1 MHTITIGDSG
11 PNGDNGVF
19 PRELDQ
25 RNAHHAEAASGSAE
39 ASGIVGEKEGV
50 CNLKAST
57 YISVPK
63 EPLSSR
69 SRDFNDE
76 ISSEVAAQC
85 HCSIEELEDVYACTA
100 LQEGMMALT
109 FKDSSAYTIEHE
121 YHLPPGMDLNRL
133 YEAWNDTAQANP
145 ILRTRIVPT
154 TQRGCTQAV
163 VRGTIPWQV
172 ESEDDGMPSTTSK
185 VTWQTGKP
193 LAYFFLNITRY
204 TLTVVIHHS
213 VCDDWSMALLLRQAN
228 AAYRGE
234 KLVSRP
240 FRPLVEYV
248 QSTRAQADAFWEA
261 EFRDAHLAPMKAF
274 PPLPTTGYVPR
285 PTSRLERTCDIKS
298 CTNDAFTANTKLR
311 LAWAV
316 LQSLYTGS
324 DDILFGAV
332 NAGRGVPVPGVQELC
347 GPALASIPV
356 RIQLCPQNTIAE
368 ALSAVQ
374 GRWAA
379 TMDFEHVGLQNLLHL
394 GQGPEAACQFQTL
407 LSVEPRDGHKIPSL
421 FSQHR
426 SVQKTYDLYSLILR
440 CRPLTG
446 GMWIEARFDPNVID
460 GRQIKRILTQFTHIY
475 EQIEKEPH
483 RAISDIDPVSPE
495 DREELTRWN
504 VPPVAP
510 IGPSCV
516 HDLIQQRT
524 LQSPH
529 ASAISSWDGD
539 LSYQTLDNL
548 SSALAAHLLQHS
560 VGSGYYVPLCLE
572 KSKWTAVAMLGVM
585 KAGAAFVLLD
595 PAYPVPRLQVMIQ
608 AIKATLIVASE
619 QHTQVVSQLGVPTI
633 LNVDTLDLE
642 KENDNGFRSPSPV
655 MPTGPV
661 YATFTSGSTGTPK
674 GVIVNHSGYVA
685 SALAHGGPYSF
696 TPKSRVLQFASPAFD
711 SCIIEHLTTLM
722 FGGCVC
728 IPSAAN
734 CHSNLEK
741 AISDFAVNV
750 ACLTPTVTR
759 IVQPDNLPTLEVL
772 VFVGEAVLASDVS
785 RWEPFVQV
793 RNAYGPAECSAV
805 FSVQPRLQ
813 HHDPANI
820 GFATGSVGW
829 VVDPQNHERLMPV
842 GCPGELLIEGL
853 TVGNGYLS
861 NPDQTAQVFIEAPSW
876 RSHLGATPTLRVYKT
891 GDLVQCA
898 GDGSFRYLGRKDNQ
912 VKLHGQRLELADI
925 EHHLR
930 DAFPQASQTVAEILR
945 LPENDRSDQKD
956 QRPEALVIAFVC
968 LPSTETPREKDMQK
982 GLIFPPN
989 DEFRASCGMA
999 ESHLSDALP
1008 SFMVPG
1014 VFLPLSHM
1022 PLTPSGKTDRRNLR
1036 KLAEQLSWDEMQAYR
1051 VSQVQPQL
1059 PSSSCEEKLQQIW
1072 AQTLNQPLDKISVN
1086 ESFFR
1091 LGGDSV
1097 SAMQMAASCQSAG
1110 FNIVVADIFRF
1121 PSILK
1126 LSQKIQ
1132 ESSSQSSPSPSFDE
1146 DLSDTWIELSPIQQ
1160 LFFEYVP
1167 EGHNKFTQ
1175 EFLLRISRP
1184 TSASKIQKAVQTI
1197 TARHSMLQ
1205 ARFEQ
1210 QENDEWAQIVDREA
1224 KDRLQFRKHWLRSIE
1239 DQEGVQKIFSDS
1251 QNKLDIKKGTLIII
1265 DFIETESQE
1274 QYLGLMAH
1282 HLVMDLVSWRVLLQD
1297 LEDILTAGHPLQ
1309 PASISF
1315 QQWCRLQKDY
1325 VQEFLDPE
1333 QALAASIPAPPLTYW
1348 GPPASWIGN
1357 TWGDTVQRSIVI
1369 SKDAT
1374 QAIFGPANDA
1384 FHTRP
1389 VEIIHTAVL
1398 YAFSRI
1404 FDNRPTPTV
1413 FSEGHGRE
1421 PWDPR
1426 IDVSRTVGWFTTI
1439 APLFVKAKKDQ
1450 HVTELLKLI
1459 KDGRRDIPRN
1469 GWAYFASRYLHPE
1482 GMNFCQ
1488 GHSPMEILFNYTGL
1502 FQQLERP
1509 GALLQLASV
1518 PDQGLV
1524 PMPPDLPRFAL
1535 VDITATVMHGRLNL
1549 SFVHNKKTK
1558 HQDRLQKWIDKSL
1571 ETLEEL
1577 PKLLQQDQQLT
1588 ISNFPLLAL
1597 TTDDQLRDLLHQI
1610 SGQLDVSPSMIQD
1623 IYPCSPIQLG
1633 MWLSQVKNPDMYWS
1647 HIRWS
1652 VHALLATSAS
1662 VDVDKVKQAWQQV
1675 VDRHPILRTVF
1686 TDSTGEH
1693 SHPVQV
1699 VMKPAPANIQVVSES
1714 ETIDE
1719 FQNLSTPDQP
1729 LFTHRH
1735 GNKKGQPPHQLNL
1748 AVQPGGGVSCELVI
1762 HHMLVDGVTGQTL
1775 LSDFHRAY
1783 HGQLGN
1789 APPGLYRTYLEY
1801 LQGHRQSGSE
1811 EYWKQYLDG
1820 VYPCLFPSLG
1830 SKTEGAKPPAL
1841 KLLPFSFDFG
1851 RHLRSF
1857 GQYHGITISSL
1868 LQVAWGVVLRV
1879 YTGSDSV
1886 CFGYLNS
1893 CRDIPMRDAR
1903 EICGPMINLLVC
1915 RLFLADDIS
1924 VLSTLMDNQD
1934 AYARSIDHQHCS
1946 LAEVMHSLNL
1956 AGQPLFNTAM
1966 SLQKEA
1972 ADPMPGHPP
1981 QITLESGR
1989 GIDFTE
1995 YALTVN
2001 VTTGENNIHG
2011 DLTYWSNA
2019 VDDSQAE
2026 LIADTL
2032 YHVVLQLMDPAN
2044 TRLSHLNFFSGKNK
2058 SRISELCGDVPNAVE
2073 SCIHSD
2079 IERNSQAN
2087 PERCAVSACDGSF
2100 TYGEL
2105 NRISSYI
2112 ALHLSHFDV
2121 GPDVFVPICFEKSRW
2136 VVVALLA
2143 VLKAGGA
2150 FILLDPAYPAER
2162 LQKMI
2167 QDDFQCPVI
2176 LTSRRFAG
2184 LAAGIVPKTIV
2195 VQDIE
2200 PESFSNHQSATK
2212 TSTLVSPR
2220 SAAYAMFTSGST
2232 GKPKA
2237 SIIEHQSFRSA
2248 AEAHHQLLRL
2258 DEHSRVLQFASYAF
2272 DASIVEILTT
2282 LLTGGCICIPSESD
2296 RHANLAEAIREL
2308 NVNWA
2313 LLTPSVARIIDPK
2326 KVATLKSLVLGG
2338 EGMSDD
2344 DVRRW
2349 SPYLFLMNAYGPSEC
2364 SVIATAQTSAQS
2376 LASDTANIGY
2386 SAGGVSW
2393 VVNSQEPN
2401 NLMPVGAVGELVIEG
2416 PIVGRG
2422 YVNRPDHMAAAFLP
2436 YPAWLQEIRGRQNGT
2451 LYRTGDLVRL
2461 LSDGSIRYIGRKD
2474 RQVKLRGQRIELNE
2488 IEYHVQQC
2496 FSGSTPEVFADI
2508 VTLPNSDKSYL
2519 VASVVQPPHN
2529 GKDHAFE
2536 DTVEKT
2542 RANLEQ
2548 QVPSFLI
2555 PSAFFSVNEVP
2566 RLVNGKVNRRRLQ
2579 QKALQDMQQQLDQ
2592 SETSRALKNT
2602 KNMTTEEKLLQSLW
2616 AQVLERPIETVGQED
2631 NFFRLGGDS
2640 IAVMKLASTAASQGL
2655 KLAVPDVF
2663 LHPKLED
2670 LARLYSLPP
2679 KAEPPLPK
2687 PESREDDQIA
2697 PFSLLPPD
2705 ELVEVQTKAM
2715 AQCGVS
2721 MEQIEDI
2728 YPCTALQIGLAAL
2741 TAERPGSYIANHRFH
2756 LAQNTD
2762 LDRLRWAWE
2771 KVSATNAILRTR
2783 LIETDLGCLQVVLR
2797 DDKLHWITEVTKSD
2811 QKLTWELLFGQPLAQ
2826 FEIISGPSHL
2836 PEQFDLM
2843 VTLHH
2848 AVYDA
2853 WSLPLLLQRA
2863 QIAYHDSESPALNS
2877 IPFQKLIKYSMA
2889 QARGAENFWT
2899 AEFNDLNAE
2908 PFPPLP
2914 SSSYRPNASERMQ
2927 VHIQTGPLVDEWIS
2941 RSTAIRL
2948 AWAIVQ
2954 SQYQSSD
2961 DLVFGVVSPGRSA
2974 PVRGIETMAAPTIA
2988 TIPLRVLLDR
2998 DVTVSQAL
3006 ADLQERAM
3014 QRIPFEQVGLS
3025 HIASL
3030 GANAVRACSFQTLLV
3045 EGRGGVDN
3053 APTNMDI
3060 FKPVDTCYEDG
3071 ASNTYA
3077 LQVTIILKQNELTVE
3092 AAFDGVVL
3100 PKWQMQCML
3109 NQFGHILQQV
3119 HRHPQ
3124 HLVRE
3129 ILTLNSQDVQR
3140 LRSWN
3145 AEIPPLSKMAVI
3157 DAIRQHCISQPLAP
3171 AICAWDG
3178 NLSYEN
3184 LNVMS
3189 DNLVPSLISHG
3200 VGPNTFIPIYLDR
3213 SRWTIIAVVA
3223 VLKTGAAFVL
3233 LDTLHPQGRLRTVC
3247 EEIKAPLVVTSKEL
3261 QDIALSLLPN
3271 VVVVDE
3277 KINTQPFLEG
3287 DLPRHDPHH
3296 ALYAVFTSGSTG
3308 KPKGAVVENGSFATM
3323 AVPYAEKVGLH
3334 SNSRV
3339 LHFASYA
3346 FDVSILEILGTLF
3359 VGACVCVLSESERR
3373 DHLASAVTRLQPSH
3387 VIFTPSVLRAVTPD
3401 DLSSVSTIMLIGEPV
3416 RTSDVQLWAP
3426 RVHLLNTYGPAECTV
3441 VFTMRPS
3448 IQADSQAANIGFSI
3462 AGAGWVTD
3470 PRDPSRLVPLGAVG
3484 ELLLQGPL
3492 VGRGYLNNEE
3502 QTAAAFIPNLPW
3514 TQDVGLPTDGRNT
3527 RLYRTG
3533 DLVRYESDGSLCF
3546 VGRGDFQVK
3555 LRGQRFE
3562 LGEVEKQVQEA
3573 FDEDLE
3579 DVVAQIVTPAAAVQS
3594 PCLVVFIVPKDG
3606 LTASAPKS
3614 SPIPGLDVIAPPK
3627 FKEKVANAQ
3636 HKLGNVLPDYMLPT
3650 AFVPLR
3656 KMPQTIGGKLNRS
3669 HLLLSVAAISREQL
3683 VTSFA
3688 PKSPGKRATA
3698 TEAERTL
3705 QNIWSRALGIPAD
3718 QIGVEDSFFRL
3729 GGDSI
3734 SALQATSQARAVGI
3748 DHSVGDLFRWRTIL
3762 QVAKHHAQ
3770 SPELDRSKNP
3780 NVEAVYPCTPAQRGI
3795 LLNQMRNDTNYVT
3808 HFIWEVNDLL
3818 PSQQDGPAVDIN
3830 RLASAW
3836 KQVVAWHAALRA
3848 AFQPDFTKDSQFEQV
3863 IFRNVEPPMVVLHVG
3878 VHDDQPG
3885 VPPAFNTSCA
3895 TVTRHDGQAVP
3906 HQFTICITPSG
3917 RVVCRLDINHVIIDA
3932 MSLAILQ
3939 RDLCRAYSE
3948 PTKGGTPNDAY
3959 QKYVTFVQE
3968 QPREEAVEYWR
3979 SYLEDMQP
3987 VSLPAPRATTEDV
4000 CPESLDLLEITLS
4013 HRGADLETF
4022 CRSTDWTAPNLLYL
4036 AWALTLSAFTGA
4048 DDVCFGTFTSGR
4060 MIPIPHLDEEVGQFS
4075 NMSICRIRLASQLTL
4090 DQIALSLQQNYSAVL
4105 SYQTFP
4111 LADIATAAG
4120 VTMEDLASTAVN
4132 VQYATSTD
4140 PSKQDKR
4147 PSLNLTPLHG
4157 LDPIPQDIMMYAEF
4171 QEDGQIQVAMT
4182 YRPSRVSPSLASQ
4195 LAEYFDLAVS
4205 TIISHQHNTLQ
4216 DLCLLSVR
4224 DRQRLRQWNPRIP
4237 QPTRLC
4243 VHEAIQQK
4251 AQEHPSHLAV
4261 SGSNGNMTYKELD
4274 QLSSQLALLL
4284 IERGISKAQLIPLC
4298 FEKSGWVIVAM
4309 LGVMK
4314 AGGTIVPLDPTQ
4326 PITRLQDICRRTK
4339 ASLIVSSTTQAP
4351 LARELADEVMELGE
4365 KRMPRGWCTQYG
4377 DDRHSHVVP
4386 TVNPEQAA
4394 YILFTSG
4401 TTGSPK
4407 GVMVSHLAYTHAAKA
4422 QIGAF
4427 SLEKSSR
4434 VLQVSSL
4441 AFDVSLMEILTT
4453 LIAGATV
4460 CVISEPEQSQMMLE
4474 GICPFTVSHAFL
4486 TPSLASSLDSSKA
4499 SSWVQTVGL
4508 QGEPMSTT
4516 HIAQWGENCHLL
4528 NAYGPTECAVIN
4540 TVSPG
4545 LLPGDDARN
4554 IGRAIGIH
4562 CWVVD
4567 QHDHN
4572 RLLPLGAIGEL
4583 LLSGPSV
4590 GDGYLNDQARTAQ
4603 AFILG
4608 PKWLQ
4613 DVNPEQPPHTRLY
4626 KTGDLVRF
4634 EISDGS
4640 LRFEGRKDRQI
4651 KIRGQRVELED
4662 IEHHT
4667 WRCFPGAREAVAE
4680 QVMISEQSDTND
4692 VLPSVVPRLVACIW
4706 VRSDDLTATAEN
4718 PKAQDMSDQDLLRIP
4733 DEEFHSNAAATL
4745 RDLRNCLPGYMVPD
4759 LFIPI
4764 SQMPRT
4770 ASGKMDRTKLRQII
4784 RTIPPEEWRLYSTV
4798 QGTRRAVE
4806 SDIASK
4812 FHKILTRLLN
4822 VPLEAVGTND
4832 SFLHFG
4838 GDSILAMKIAATSRA
4853 EGLEISSHDIL
4864 RHPTISEW
4872 ADIVDSHRGT
4882 GSFSRQYSPYSLV
4895 TDAERIGI
4903 LSSFSSEYGSLDPNN
4918 VEDILPA
4925 LDFQKFYITHSSP
4938 VYTAHVFPAELDIDR
4953 LRSACMRVMSHH
4965 SILRTVFA
4973 SFEERL
4979 FQIILREV
4987 EPAFEVIVC
4996 DDPEPYIIQESQRQ
5010 RETFTAQGSMPVGFT
5025 VVTNDSREKFVFVVS
5040 ISHAQYDGSSLP
5052 FLWDAIATAYQ
5063 GHVLPKTVQFKD
5075 VVYNRLSDDNTE
5087 AFSFWSNYLQNTP
5100 APALDPLG
5108 ITDIPLSTKNDTS
5121 ARREINHPTL
5131 LPDTTVSTLV
5141 KAAFSWV
5148 LSVHVAT
5155 SDIVLGQVVHGRGAP
5170 LPDVDK
5176 ALGPCINLLPVRINI
5191 NPEWTVEDLV
5201 RYVQNQQLE
5210 TFPYDYVSF
5219 ENIVE
5224 RCTNWPAGSKLGCLV
5239 HHQGMET
5246 AEPFEMGGLRSSS
5259 SSSWASSKLAQ
5270 GQLGVI
5276 SMERGPCVDI
5286 MIAAAEDTMD
5296 HPTADR
5302 LAEKLA
5308 KTIELFSSC
5317 PSSSLAALG

>member
-1 MHTITIGDSG
+1 MIEDAG

-25 RNAHHAEAASGSAE
+25 RNAHHAEAASGSAK

-63 EPLSSR
+63 EPTSSR

-76 ISSEVAAQC
+76 MSSEVAAQC

-109 FKDSSAYTIEHE
+109 FKDLSAYTIEHE

-193 LAYFFLNITRY
+193 LAYFFLNITRH

-234 KLVSRP
+234 KLASP
-240 FRPLVEYV
+240 
-248 QSTRAQADAFWEA
+248 DAFWEA

-324 DDILFGAV
+324 EDVLFGAV

-356 RIQLCPQNTIAE
+356 RIQLCQQNTIAE

-446 GMWIEARFDPNVID
+446 GMWIEARFDSNVID

-529 ASAISSWDGD
+529 APAISSWDGD

-548 SSALAAHLLQHS
+548 SSALAAHLFQHS
-560 VGSGYYVPLCLE
+560 VGPGFYVPLCLE

-585 KAGAAFVLLD
+585 KAGATFVLLD

-619 QHTQVVSQLGVPTI
+619 QHTQVVSQLGVPTM

-642 KENDNGFRSPSPV
+642 KENDNGFRSPSSV
-655 MPTGPV
+655 MPMDPV

-722 FGGCVC
+722 FGGCIC

-741 AISDFAVNV
+741 AISNFAVNV

-813 HHDPANI
+813 HHDPTNI

-853 TVGNGYLS
+853 TVGNGYIS

-876 RSHLGATPTLRVYKT
+876 RSHLGAAPTLRVYKT

-945 LPENDRSDQKD
+945 LPKNDRSDQKY

-968 LPSTETPREKDMQK
+968 LPSTETPGEKDMQK

-1036 KLAEQLSWDEMQAYR
+1036 KLAEQLSWDDMQAYR
-1051 VSQVQPQL
+1051 VSRVQPQL

-1184 TSASKIQKAVQTI
+1184 TSASKIQKAVQTM

-1251 QNKLDIKKGTLIII
+1251 QNKLDIKKGTLVII
-1265 DFIETESQE
+1265 DCIETESQE

-1333 QALAASIPAPPLTYW
+1333 QALAESIPAPPLTYW

-1369 SKDAT
+1369 SQDAT

-1439 APLFVKAKKDQ
+1439 APLFVKAKRDQ

-1719 FQNLSTPDQP
+1719 SQNLSTPDQP

-1748 AVQPGGGVSCELVI
+1748 AVQPGGGVCCELVI

-1789 APPGLYRTYLEY
+1789 SPPGLYRTYLEY

-1868 LQVAWGVVLRV
+1868 LQVAWGVVLRA

-1924 VLSTLMDNQD
+1924 VLSTLINNQD

-2044 TRLSHLNFFSGKNK
+2044 TRLSHLKFFSGKNK
-2058 SRISELCGDVPNAVE
+2058 SRISELCGGVPNAVE

-2167 QDDFQCPVI
+2167 QDHFQCPVI
-2176 LTSRRFAG
+2176 LTSRSFAG
-2184 LAAGIVPKTIV
+2184 LAAGIVSKTIV

-2200 PESFSNHQSATK
+2200 PESFSNHQSARK

-2326 KVATLKSLVLGG
+2326 EVATLKVLVLGG

-2364 SVIATAQTSAQS
+2364 SVIATAQTSTQS
-2376 LASDTANIGY
+2376 LASDAANIGH

-2393 VVNSQEPN
+2393 VINSQEPN

-2519 VASVVQPPHN
+2519 VASIVQPPHN
-2529 GKDHAFE
+2529 SKDHAFE

-2555 PSAFFSVNEVP
+2555 PSAFFSIDEVP

-2579 QKALQDMQQQLDQ
+2579 QEALQAMQQQLDQ
-2592 SETSRALKNT
+2592 SETSRALRNT
-2602 KNMTTEEKLLQSLW
+2602 KDMTTEEKLLQSLW
-2616 AQVLERPIETVGQED
+2616 AQVLERPVETVGQQD

-2715 AQCGVS
+2715 TQCGVS

-2863 QIAYHDSESPALNS
+2863 QIAYHDPESPALNS
-2877 IPFQKLIKYSMA
+2877 IPFQKLIKYSIA
-2889 QARGAENFWT
+2889 QARGAENFWA

-2914 SSSYRPNASERMQ
+2914 SSSYRSNASERMQ

-2961 DLVFGVVSPGRSA
+2961 DIVFGVVSPGRSA

-2998 DVTVSQAL
+2998 DVTVSKAL

-3014 QRIPFEQVGLS
+3014 QRIPFEQVELS

-3030 GANAVRACSFQTLLV
+3030 GPNSVRACSFQTLLI

-3053 APTNMDI
+3053 ALTNVDI

-3145 AEIPPLSKMAVI
+3145 AEILPLSKMAVI

-3200 VGPNTFIPIYLDR
+3200 VGPNMFIPIYLDR

-3247 EEIKAPLVVTSKEL
+3247 QEIKAPLVVTSKEL
-3261 QDIALSLLPN
+3261 QDTAHSLLPN
-3271 VVVVDE
+3271 VVVVGE
-3277 KINTQPFLEG
+3277 KINTQPFLKG

-3448 IQADSQAANIGFSI
+3448 IQADSQAANIG
-3462 AGAGWVTD
+3462 
-3470 PRDPSRLVPLGAVG
+3470 LVPLGAVG

-3502 QTAAAFIPNLPW
+3502 QTAAAFISNVPW
-3514 TQDVGLPTDGRNT
+3514 TQDVGLPNDGRNT

-3636 HKLGNVLPDYMLPT
+3636 LNLGNVLPDYMLPT

-3669 HLLLSVAAISREQL
+3669 HLLLSVAAIAREQL
-3683 VTSFA
+3683 VSSFA

-3818 PSQQDGPAVDIN
+3818 LSQQDGPAVDLN

-3885 VPPAFNTSCA
+3885 VPPASNTSCA

-3939 RDLCRAYSE
+3939 R
-3948 PTKGGTPNDAY
+3948 TPNDAY
-3959 QKYVTFVQE
+3959 QKYVMFVQE

-3979 SYLEDMQP
+3979 FYLEDMQP

-4090 DQIALSLQQNYSAVL
+4090 DQIALSLQQNYSEVL

-4132 VQYATSTD
+4132 VQYATPTV
-4140 PSKQDKR
+4140 PSNQDKR
-4147 PSLNLTPLHG
+4147 PLLNLTPLHG

-4224 DRQRLRQWNPRIP
+4224 DRQRLRQWNPRIS

-4251 AQEHPSHLAV
+4251 AEEHPGHLAV
-4261 SGSNGNMTYKELD
+4261 SGSNGNMKYKELD

-4351 LARELADEVMELGE
+4351 LARELADEVMEIGE

-4377 DDRHSHVVP
+4377 DNGHSNVVQ

-4486 TPSLASSLDSSKA
+4486 TPSLASNLDSSKA

-4545 LLPGDDARN
+4545 LLPGDDSRN

-4613 DVNPEQPPHTRLY
+4613 DVNPEQALHTRLY

-4667 WRCFPGAREAVAE
+4667 WRCFPGAREAVVE

-4692 VLPSVVPRLVACIW
+4692 ILPSVVSRLVACIW
-4706 VRSDDLTATAEN
+4706 VRSDDLTAPSDN
-4718 PKAQDMSDQDLLRIP
+4718 PKTQDMSDQDLLRIP
-4733 DEEFHSNAAATL
+4733 DEEFHSNATATL
-4745 RDLRNCLPGYMVPD
+4745 RDLRNRLPGYMVPD

-4764 SQMPRT
+4764 SQIPRT

-4798 QGTRRAVE
+4798 QGTRRDVE
-4806 SDIASK
+4806 SDIANK
-4812 FHKILTRLLN
+4812 FHTILTRLLN

-4882 GSFSRQYSPYSLV
+4882 
-4895 TDAERIGI
+4895 DAERIGI
-4903 LSSFSSEYGSLDPNN
+4903 LSSFSSEYGSFDPNN

-4973 SFEERL
+4973 SFEEKL
-4979 FQIILREV
+4979 FQVILRGV

-4996 DDPEPYIIQESQRQ
+4996 EDPEPYIIQESQRQ
-5010 RETFTAQGSMPVGFT
+5010 RETSTAQGSMPVGFT

-5040 ISHAQYDGSSLP
+5040 ISHAQYDGTSLP

-5100 APALDPLG
+5100 ALALDPLG

-5121 ARREINHPTL
+5121 ARREINYPTL

-5224 RCTNWPAGSKLGCLV
+5224 RCTNWPASSKLGCLV
-5239 HHQGMET
+5239 HHQGMES

-5308 KTIELFSSC
+5308 KAIELFSSC

>member
-1 MHTITIGDSG
+1 M
-11 PNGDNGVF
+11 
-19 PRELDQ
+19 
-25 RNAHHAEAASGSAE
+25 
-39 ASGIVGEKEGV
+39 
-50 CNLKAST
+50 
-57 YISVPK
+57 
-63 EPLSSR
+63 
-69 SRDFNDE
+69 
-76 ISSEVAAQC
+76 
-85 HCSIEELEDVYACTA
+85 
-100 LQEGMMALT
+100 
-109 FKDSSAYTIEHE
+109 
-121 YHLPPGMDLNRL
+121 
-133 YEAWNDTAQANP
+133 
-145 ILRTRIVPT
+145 
-154 TQRGCTQAV
+154 
-163 VRGTIPWQV
+163 
-172 ESEDDGMPSTTSK
+172 
-185 VTWQTGKP
+185 
-193 LAYFFLNITRY
+193 
-204 TLTVVIHHS
+204 
-213 VCDDWSMALLLRQAN
+213 
-228 AAYRGE
+228 
-234 KLVSRP
+234 
-240 FRPLVEYV
+240 
-248 QSTRAQADAFWEA
+248 
-261 EFRDAHLAPMKAF
+261 
-274 PPLPTTGYVPR
+274 
-285 PTSRLERTCDIKS
+285 
-298 CTNDAFTANTKLR
+298 
-311 LAWAV
+311 
-316 LQSLYTGS
+316 
-324 DDILFGAV
+324 
-332 NAGRGVPVPGVQELC
+332 
-347 GPALASIPV
+347 
-356 RIQLCPQNTIAE
+356 
-368 ALSAVQ
+368 
-374 GRWAA
+374 
-379 TMDFEHVGLQNLLHL
+379 
-394 GQGPEAACQFQTL
+394 
-407 LSVEPRDGHKIPSL
+407 
-421 FSQHR
+421 
-426 SVQKTYDLYSLILR
+426 
-440 CRPLTG
+440 
-446 GMWIEARFDPNVID
+446 
-460 GRQIKRILTQFTHIY
+460 
-475 EQIEKEPH
+475 
-483 RAISDIDPVSPE
+483 
-495 DREELTRWN
+495 
-504 VPPVAP
+504 
-510 IGPSCV
+510 
-516 HDLIQQRT
+516 
-524 LQSPH
+524 
-529 ASAISSWDGD
+529 
-539 LSYQTLDNL
+539 
-548 SSALAAHLLQHS
+548 
-560 VGSGYYVPLCLE
+560 
-572 KSKWTAVAMLGVM
+572 
-585 KAGAAFVLLD
+585 
-595 PAYPVPRLQVMIQ
+595 
-608 AIKATLIVASE
+608 
-619 QHTQVVSQLGVPTI
+619 
-633 LNVDTLDLE
+633 
-642 KENDNGFRSPSPV
+642 
-655 MPTGPV
+655 
-661 YATFTSGSTGTPK
+661 
-674 GVIVNHSGYVA
+674 
-685 SALAHGGPYSF
+685 
-696 TPKSRVLQFASPAFD
+696 
-711 SCIIEHLTTLM
+711 
-722 FGGCVC
+722 
-728 IPSAAN
+728 
-734 CHSNLEK
+734 
-741 AISDFAVNV
+741 
-750 ACLTPTVTR
+750 
-759 IVQPDNLPTLEVL
+759 
-772 VFVGEAVLASDVS
+772 
-785 RWEPFVQV
+785 
-793 RNAYGPAECSAV
+793 
-805 FSVQPRLQ
+805 
-813 HHDPANI
+813 
-820 GFATGSVGW
+820 
-829 VVDPQNHERLMPV
+829 
-842 GCPGELLIEGL
+842 
-853 TVGNGYLS
+853 
-861 NPDQTAQVFIEAPSW
+861 
-876 RSHLGATPTLRVYKT
+876 
-891 GDLVQCA
+891 
-898 GDGSFRYLGRKDNQ
+898 
-912 VKLHGQRLELADI
+912 
-925 EHHLR
+925 
-930 DAFPQASQTVAEILR
+930 
-945 LPENDRSDQKD
+945 
-956 QRPEALVIAFVC
+956 
-968 LPSTETPREKDMQK
+968 
-982 GLIFPPN
+982 
-989 DEFRASCGMA
+989 
-999 ESHLSDALP
+999 
-1008 SFMVPG
+1008 
-1014 VFLPLSHM
+1014 
-1022 PLTPSGKTDRRNLR
+1022 
-1036 KLAEQLSWDEMQAYR
+1036 
-1051 VSQVQPQL
+1051 
-1059 PSSSCEEKLQQIW
+1059 
-1072 AQTLNQPLDKISVN
+1072 
-1086 ESFFR
+1086 
-1091 LGGDSV
+1091 
-1097 SAMQMAASCQSAG
+1097 
-1110 FNIVVADIFRF
+1110 
-1121 PSILK
+1121 
-1126 LSQKIQ
+1126 
-1132 ESSSQSSPSPSFDE
+1132 
-1146 DLSDTWIELSPIQQ
+1146 
-1160 LFFEYVP
+1160 
-1167 EGHNKFTQ
+1167 
-1175 EFLLRISRP
+1175 
-1184 TSASKIQKAVQTI
+1184 
-1197 TARHSMLQ
+1197 
-1205 ARFEQ
+1205 
-1210 QENDEWAQIVDREA
+1210 
-1224 KDRLQFRKHWLRSIE
+1224 
-1239 DQEGVQKIFSDS
+1239 
-1251 QNKLDIKKGTLIII
+1251 
-1265 DFIETESQE
+1265 
-1274 QYLGLMAH
+1274 
-1282 HLVMDLVSWRVLLQD
+1282 
-1297 LEDILTAGHPLQ
+1297 
-1309 PASISF
+1309 
-1315 QQWCRLQKDY
+1315 
-1325 VQEFLDPE
+1325 
-1333 QALAASIPAPPLTYW
+1333 
-1348 GPPASWIGN
+1348 
-1357 TWGDTVQRSIVI
+1357 
-1369 SKDAT
+1369 
-1374 QAIFGPANDA
+1374 
-1384 FHTRP
+1384 
-1389 VEIIHTAVL
+1389 
-1398 YAFSRI
+1398 
-1404 FDNRPTPTV
+1404 
-1413 FSEGHGRE
+1413 
-1421 PWDPR
+1421 
-1426 IDVSRTVGWFTTI
+1426 
-1439 APLFVKAKKDQ
+1439 
-1450 HVTELLKLI
+1450 
-1459 KDGRRDIPRN
+1459 
-1469 GWAYFASRYLHPE
+1469 
-1482 GMNFCQ
+1482 
-1488 GHSPMEILFNYTGL
+1488 
-1502 FQQLERP
+1502 
-1509 GALLQLASV
+1509 
-1518 PDQGLV
+1518 
-1524 PMPPDLPRFAL
+1524 
-1535 VDITATVMHGRLNL
+1535 
-1549 SFVHNKKTK
+1549 
-1558 HQDRLQKWIDKSL
+1558 
-1571 ETLEEL
+1571 
-1577 PKLLQQDQQLT
+1577 
-1588 ISNFPLLAL
+1588 
-1597 TTDDQLRDLLHQI
+1597 
-1610 SGQLDVSPSMIQD
+1610 
-1623 IYPCSPIQLG
+1623 
-1633 MWLSQVKNPDMYWS
+1633 
-1647 HIRWS
+1647 
-1652 VHALLATSAS
+1652 
-1662 VDVDKVKQAWQQV
+1662 
-1675 VDRHPILRTVF
+1675 
-1686 TDSTGEH
+1686 
-1693 SHPVQV
+1693 
-1699 VMKPAPANIQVVSES
+1699 
-1714 ETIDE
+1714 
-1719 FQNLSTPDQP
+1719 
-1729 LFTHRH
+1729 
-1735 GNKKGQPPHQLNL
+1735 
-1748 AVQPGGGVSCELVI
+1748 
-1762 HHMLVDGVTGQTL
+1762 
-1775 LSDFHRAY
+1775 
-1783 HGQLGN
+1783 
-1789 APPGLYRTYLEY
+1789 
-1801 LQGHRQSGSE
+1801 
-1811 EYWKQYLDG
+1811 
-1820 VYPCLFPSLG
+1820 
-1830 SKTEGAKPPAL
+1830 
-1841 KLLPFSFDFG
+1841 
-1851 RHLRSF
+1851 
-1857 GQYHGITISSL
+1857 
-1868 LQVAWGVVLRV
+1868 
-1879 YTGSDSV
+1879 
-1886 CFGYLNS
+1886 
-1893 CRDIPMRDAR
+1893 
-1903 EICGPMINLLVC
+1903 
-1915 RLFLADDIS
+1915 
-1924 VLSTLMDNQD
+1924 
-1934 AYARSIDHQHCS
+1934 
-1946 LAEVMHSLNL
+1946 
-1956 AGQPLFNTAM
+1956 
-1966 SLQKEA
+1966 
-1972 ADPMPGHPP
+1972 
-1981 QITLESGR
+1981 
-1989 GIDFTE
+1989 
-1995 YALTVN
+1995 TVN

-2044 TRLSHLNFFSGKNK
+2044 TRLSHLKFFSGKNK

-2167 QDDFQCPVI
+2167 QDHFQCPVI
-2176 LTSRRFAG
+2176 LTSRSFAG
-2184 LAAGIVPKTIV
+2184 LAAGIVSKTIV
-2195 VQDIE
+2195 VQDRE
-2200 PESFSNHQSATK
+2200 PESFSNHQSARK

-2326 KVATLKSLVLGG
+2326 EVATLKALVLGG

-2364 SVIATAQTSAQS
+2364 SVIATAQTSTQS
-2376 LASDTANIGY
+2376 LASDAANIGH

-2393 VVNSQEPN
+2393 VINSQEPN

-2519 VASVVQPPHN
+2519 VASIVQPPHN
-2529 GKDHAFE
+2529 SKDHAFE

-2555 PSAFFSVNEVP
+2555 PSAFFSIDEVP

-2579 QKALQDMQQQLDQ
+2579 QEALQAMQQQLDQ
-2592 SETSRALKNT
+2592 SETSRALRNT
-2602 KNMTTEEKLLQSLW
+2602 KDMTTEEKLLQSLW
-2616 AQVLERPIETVGQED
+2616 AQVLERPVETVGQQD

-2715 AQCGVS
+2715 TQCGVS

-2877 IPFQKLIKYSMA
+2877 IPFQKLIKYSIA
-2889 QARGAENFWT
+2889 QARGAENFWA

-2914 SSSYRPNASERMQ
+2914 SSSYRSNASERMQ

-2961 DLVFGVVSPGRSA
+2961 DIVFGVVSPGRSA

-2998 DVTVSQAL
+2998 DVTVSKAL

-3030 GANAVRACSFQTLLV
+3030 GSNSVRACSFQTLLI

-3053 APTNMDI
+3053 ALTNVDI

-3200 VGPNTFIPIYLDR
+3200 VGPNMFIPIYLDR

-3247 EEIKAPLVVTSKEL
+3247 QEIKAPLVVTSKEL
-3261 QDIALSLLPN
+3261 QDTAHSLLPN
-3271 VVVVDE
+3271 VVVVGE
-3277 KINTQPFLEG
+3277 KINTQPFLKG

-3502 QTAAAFIPNLPW
+3502 QTAAAFIPNVPW
-3514 TQDVGLPTDGRNT
+3514 TQDVGLPNDGRNT

-3636 HKLGNVLPDYMLPT
+3636 LKLGNVLPDYMLPT

-3669 HLLLSVAAISREQL
+3669 HLLLSVAAIAREQL
-3683 VTSFA
+3683 VSSFA

-3818 PSQQDGPAVDIN
+3818 LSQQDGPAVDLN

-3885 VPPAFNTSCA
+3885 VPPASNTSCA

-3948 PTKGGTPNDAY
+3948 STKGGTPNDAY
-3959 QKYVTFVQE
+3959 QKYVMFVQE

-3979 SYLEDMQP
+3979 FYLEDMQP

-4090 DQIALSLQQNYSAVL
+4090 DQIALSLQQNYSEVL

-4132 VQYATSTD
+4132 VQYATPTV
-4140 PSKQDKR
+4140 PSNQDKR
-4147 PSLNLTPLHG
+4147 PLLNLTPLHG
-4157 LDPIPQDIMMYAEF
+4157 LDPIPVSYPIPCDIF
-4171 QEDGQIQVAMT
+4171 LV
-4182 YRPSRVSPSLASQ
+4182 
-4195 LAEYFDLAVS
+4195 FD
-4205 TIISHQHNTLQ
+4205 
-4216 DLCLLSVR
+4216 
-4224 DRQRLRQWNPRIP
+4224 
-4237 QPTRLC
+4237 
-4243 VHEAIQQK
+4243 
-4251 AQEHPSHLAV
+4251 
-4261 SGSNGNMTYKELD
+4261 
-4274 QLSSQLALLL
+4274 
-4284 IERGISKAQLIPLC
+4284 
-4298 FEKSGWVIVAM
+4298 F
-4309 LGVMK
+4309 
-4314 AGGTIVPLDPTQ
+4314 
-4326 PITRLQDICRRTK
+4326 
-4339 ASLIVSSTTQAP
+4339 
-4351 LARELADEVMELGE
+4351 
-4365 KRMPRGWCTQYG
+4365 
-4377 DDRHSHVVP
+4377 
-4386 TVNPEQAA
+4386 
-4394 YILFTSG
+4394 
-4401 TTGSPK
+4401 
-4407 GVMVSHLAYTHAAKA
+4407 
-4422 QIGAF
+4422 
-4427 SLEKSSR
+4427 
-4434 VLQVSSL
+4434 
-4441 AFDVSLMEILTT
+4441 
-4453 LIAGATV
+4453 
-4460 CVISEPEQSQMMLE
+4460 
-4474 GICPFTVSHAFL
+4474 
-4486 TPSLASSLDSSKA
+4486 
-4499 SSWVQTVGL
+4499 
-4508 QGEPMSTT
+4508 
-4516 HIAQWGENCHLL
+4516 
-4528 NAYGPTECAVIN
+4528 
-4540 TVSPG
+4540 
-4545 LLPGDDARN
+4545 
-4554 IGRAIGIH
+4554 
-4562 CWVVD
+4562 
-4567 QHDHN
+4567 
-4572 RLLPLGAIGEL
+4572 
-4583 LLSGPSV
+4583 
-4590 GDGYLNDQARTAQ
+4590 
-4603 AFILG
+4603 
-4608 PKWLQ
+4608 
-4613 DVNPEQPPHTRLY
+4613 
-4626 KTGDLVRF
+4626 
-4634 EISDGS
+4634 
-4640 LRFEGRKDRQI
+4640 
-4651 KIRGQRVELED
+4651 
-4662 IEHHT
+4662 
-4667 WRCFPGAREAVAE
+4667 
-4680 QVMISEQSDTND
+4680 
-4692 VLPSVVPRLVACIW
+4692 
-4706 VRSDDLTATAEN
+4706 
-4718 PKAQDMSDQDLLRIP
+4718 
-4733 DEEFHSNAAATL
+4733 
-4745 RDLRNCLPGYMVPD
+4745 
-4759 LFIPI
+4759 
-4764 SQMPRT
+4764 
-4770 ASGKMDRTKLRQII
+4770 
-4784 RTIPPEEWRLYSTV
+4784 
-4798 QGTRRAVE
+4798 
-4806 SDIASK
+4806 
-4812 FHKILTRLLN
+4812 
-4822 VPLEAVGTND
+4822 
-4832 SFLHFG
+4832 
-4838 GDSILAMKIAATSRA
+4838 
-4853 EGLEISSHDIL
+4853 
-4864 RHPTISEW
+4864 
-4872 ADIVDSHRGT
+4872 
-4882 GSFSRQYSPYSLV
+4882 
-4895 TDAERIGI
+4895 
-4903 LSSFSSEYGSLDPNN
+4903 
-4918 VEDILPA
+4918 
-4925 LDFQKFYITHSSP
+4925 
-4938 VYTAHVFPAELDIDR
+4938 
-4953 LRSACMRVMSHH
+4953 
-4965 SILRTVFA
+4965 
-4973 SFEERL
+4973 
-4979 FQIILREV
+4979 
-4987 EPAFEVIVC
+4987 
-4996 DDPEPYIIQESQRQ
+4996 
-5010 RETFTAQGSMPVGFT
+5010 
-5025 VVTNDSREKFVFVVS
+5025 
-5040 ISHAQYDGSSLP
+5040 
-5052 FLWDAIATAYQ
+5052 
-5063 GHVLPKTVQFKD
+5063 
-5075 VVYNRLSDDNTE
+5075 
-5087 AFSFWSNYLQNTP
+5087 
-5100 APALDPLG
+5100 
-5108 ITDIPLSTKNDTS
+5108 
-5121 ARREINHPTL
+5121 
-5131 LPDTTVSTLV
+5131 
-5141 KAAFSWV
+5141 
-5148 LSVHVAT
+5148 
-5155 SDIVLGQVVHGRGAP
+5155 
-5170 LPDVDK
+5170 
-5176 ALGPCINLLPVRINI
+5176 
-5191 NPEWTVEDLV
+5191 
-5201 RYVQNQQLE
+5201 
-5210 TFPYDYVSF
+5210 
-5219 ENIVE
+5219 
-5224 RCTNWPAGSKLGCLV
+5224 
-5239 HHQGMET
+5239 
-5246 AEPFEMGGLRSSS
+5246 
-5259 SSSWASSKLAQ
+5259 
-5270 GQLGVI
+5270 
-5276 SMERGPCVDI
+5276 
-5286 MIAAAEDTMD
+5286 
-5296 HPTADR
+5296 
-5302 LAEKLA
+5302 
-5308 KTIELFSSC
+5308 
-5317 PSSSLAALG
+5317 